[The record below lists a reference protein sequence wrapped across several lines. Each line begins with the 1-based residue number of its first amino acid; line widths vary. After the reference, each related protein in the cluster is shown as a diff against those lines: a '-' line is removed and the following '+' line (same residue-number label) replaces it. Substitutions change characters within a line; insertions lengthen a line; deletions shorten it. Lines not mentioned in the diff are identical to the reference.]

1 MPQEIQDAKRIFF
14 RADRRLSPRKLI
26 TPICTTGNVCYRE
39 TMKKLLP
46 IFATLLLALN
56 AFAGSFPDISLPD
69 LKSAIAE
76 KKVTLI
82 DVNGPVSYANG
93 HIPGAIDFTAHKSD
107 LASLLPAD
115 KSALVVAYCGNEYCG
130 AYARAAEAAQK
141 LGYTNVQHFK
151 PGIAGWKAAGEPTE
165 K

>member
-1 MPQEIQDAKRIFF
+1 
-14 RADRRLSPRKLI
+14 
-26 TPICTTGNVCYRE
+26 
-39 TMKKLLP
+39 MKKH
-46 IFATLLLALN
+46 LLLVASLIFSLN
-56 AFAGSFPDISLPD
+56 AFAGSFPDISLAD
-69 LKSAIAE
+69 LKADIAS
-76 KKVTLI
+76 KKVTIL

-93 HIPGAIDFTAHKSD
+93 HIPGAIDFTAHTSD
-107 LASLLPAD
+107 LAKVLPAD
-115 KSALVVAYCGNEYCG
+115 KESLVVAYCGNEHCG